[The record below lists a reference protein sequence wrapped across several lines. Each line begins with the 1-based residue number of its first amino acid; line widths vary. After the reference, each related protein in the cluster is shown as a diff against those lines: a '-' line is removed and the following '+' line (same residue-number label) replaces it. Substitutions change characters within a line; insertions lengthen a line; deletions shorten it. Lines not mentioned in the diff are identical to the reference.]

1 MEVRRR
7 SLNGGERRGSM
18 NGMVF
23 ATAKLAAPANG
34 DLNLYRLE
42 AEALSEA
49 PQGSQHWGAKEKYE
63 QEVAPSST
71 QVPPEGCS
79 SVEQGIALER
89 FQQAGIWLPVHA
101 RILWLIDVGPEP
113 DVHESTEE

>member
-1 MEVRRR
+1 
-7 SLNGGERRGSM
+7 M

-23 ATAKLAAPANG
+23 VAAKPASTDNG

-49 PQGSQHWGAKEKYE
+49 PQGSQHWGAKEKYQ

-71 QVPPEGCS
+71 QVPPKGGS
-79 SVEQGIALER
+79 NVEQGIALER

-101 RILWLIDVGPEP
+101 GILCLIDVGPEP
-113 DVHESTEE
+113 DVHESAEEQAP